1 MTGSNLL
8 SLLAVICLCFTLC
21 SCGKKDK
28 NETDNTSPLQSSAVG
43 GNSTEADNDLTAGAS
58 EGSSQQ
64 TAGSSDKSG
73 SSAEQGSSANKGSS
87 SNKGNSSS
95 RTTGSGS
102 SVNFGG
108 QDDGVIDYDD
118 SGSSSSDKNTGNG
131 SSQGGSS
138 SGSSSDSGSSSNS
151 SLDFNNPSN
160 WDIREFDWFLIN
172 LLQFNL
178 VL

>member
-1 MTGSNLL
+1 MKSSMTGSKLL

-28 NETDNTSPLQSSAVG
+28 NETDNTSAPQSSAVG
-43 GNSTEADNDLTAGAS
+43 GNSTEADNDLTVGAS

-73 SSAEQGSSANKGSS
+73 SSADQGSSANKG
-87 SNKGNSSS
+87 NSSS
-95 RTTGSGS
+95 GTTGSGS

-118 SGSSSSDKNTGNG
+118 SGSSSDKNTGNG

-160 WDIREFDWFLIN
+160 WDIREFD
-172 LLQFNL
+172 
-178 VL
+178 

>member
-1 MTGSNLL
+1 MKSSMTGSKLL

-43 GNSTEADNDLTAGAS
+43 GNSTEADNDLTVGAS

-73 SSAEQGSSANKGSS
+73 SSADQGSSANKG
-87 SNKGNSSS
+87 NSSS
-95 RTTGSGS
+95 GTTGSGS

-160 WDIREFDWFLIN
+160 WDIREFD
-172 LLQFNL
+172 
-178 VL
+178 